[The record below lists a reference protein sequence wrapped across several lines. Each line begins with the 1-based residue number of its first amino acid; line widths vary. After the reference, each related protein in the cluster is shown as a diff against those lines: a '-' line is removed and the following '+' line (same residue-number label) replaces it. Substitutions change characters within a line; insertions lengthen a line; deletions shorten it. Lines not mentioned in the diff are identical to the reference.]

1 MTPPRSRAANKKT
14 GLPSDA
20 REAWHRLLQISS
32 RVLRELDMSLDSE
45 QRMTVSE
52 FDVLITLA
60 NAPDRRLRMTGLA
73 QATMLSSGGMTR
85 LVGRLE
91 QRGLVRRDPDPDD
104 ARAFQASLTQAGRAS
119 LAQARITHDE
129 VIANL
134 LGEHL
139 TPRAALT
146 LAGLLDKVL
155 QGHRTQPPAQ
165 H

>member
-14 GLPSDA
+14 GVPGDA

-52 FDVLITLA
+52 FDVLITLD
-60 NAPDRRLRMTGLA
+60 NAPDRRLRMTDLA

-104 ARAFQASLTQAGRAS
+104 ARAFQASLTQAGRTS

-129 VIANL
+129 VIASL

-139 TPRAALT
+139 TPRAAQT

-155 QGHRTQPPAQ
+155 QGHRTQPRAQ